1 MAGTS
6 IKNICCRVCGAKF
19 TSFDDI
25 EEDAYGT
32 GFWCPEC
39 DGYTPYANSSR
50 SSDIDLSVCLEIKGA
65 KGNGCKNGK
74 PKSILQERISPLRYP
89 GGKGKMLKQLEP
101 LFPDKVN
108 TMVEP
113 FAGGASASLAMLF
126 AGRTDRIILN
136 DLDKGVYAFWNAV
149 LESTNELLDAVKG
162 INGTR
167 EEFLMAKEIL
177 SVPDEHAEVE
187 LAAAF
192 LVANQLAF
200 SGITKAGIAGDYQRR
215 WNYKKVA
222 DRIQKI
228 AAYKDRITVTNKD
241 ALQIIEEYY
250 WDEKNFLF
258 VDPPYVLQ
266 GKRLYREWYET
277 DDHMKLADLIRD
289 LTLSYP
295 GCAKIIVTYDACEET
310 EELYDFPFAQ
320 KIYMERDY
328 SCSRKKAGIPA

>member
-1 MAGTS
+1 MAEVL
-6 IKNICCRVCGAKF
+6 NDLYCRICGAKF
-19 TSFDDI
+19 TSRDDI
-25 EEDAYGT
+25 EEDAHGT

-39 DGYTPYANSSR
+39 DGYTPYENSNR
-50 SSDIDLSVCLEIKGA
+50 SSDIDLSVCLEIKSA
-65 KGNGCKNGK
+65 KNHGSESGK

-101 LFPDKVN
+101 LFPDKVS

-126 AGRTDRIILN
+126 AGRADRIILN
-136 DLDKGVYAFWNAV
+136 DLDPGVYAFWNAV
-149 LESTNELLDAVKG
+149 LESTNELLEAVKG
-162 INGTR
+162 ITGTR
-167 EEFLMAKEIL
+167 EEFLNAKEIL
-177 SVPDEHAEVE
+177 SNPTNHSSME

-215 WNYKKVA
+215 WNFKKVA

-228 AAYKDRITVTNKD
+228 AAYKDRITVMNED
-241 ALQIIEEYY
+241 ALQVIEEYY

-310 EELYDFPFAQ
+310 EELYDFPFAR

>member
-1 MAGTS
+1 MTGTS

-19 TSFDDI
+19 TSRDDI

-39 DGYTPYANSSR
+39 DGYTPYADSNR
-50 SSDIDLSVCLEIKGA
+50 SSDIDLSVCLETKA
-65 KGNGCKNGK
+65 VKSHESESRK
-74 PKSILQERISPLRYP
+74 PKSLLQERISPLRYP

-113 FAGGASASLAMLF
+113 FAGGASTSLAMLF
-126 AGRTDRIILN
+126 AGRADRIILN
-136 DLDKGVYAFWNAV
+136 DLDPGVYAFWNAV
-149 LESTNELLDAVKG
+149 LESTNELLEAVKG

-167 EEFLMAKEIL
+167 EEFLKAKEIL
-177 SVPDEHAEVE
+177 SNPADHSGME

-215 WNYKKVA
+215 WSYKKVA
-222 DRIQKI
+222 YRIQKI
-228 AAYKDRITVTNKD
+228 AAYKDHITVMNED
-241 ALQIIEEYY
+241 ALQVIEEYY

-266 GKRLYREWYET
+266 GKRLYRKWYET

-295 GCAKIIVTYDACEET
+295 GCAKIIVTYDACDET
-310 EELYDFPFAQ
+310 EELYSFPFTR

>member
-1 MAGTS
+1 MVKTL
-6 IKNICCRVCGAKF
+6 KNDLCCRVCGAKF
-19 TSFDDI
+19 TSRDDI
-25 EEDAYGT
+25 EEDAHGT
-32 GFWCPEC
+32 GFWCSEC
-39 DGYTPYANSSR
+39 DGYTPYENSSR
-50 SSDIDLSVCLEIKGA
+50 SSDIDLSVCLEIKSA
-65 KGNGCKNGK
+65 KNHVSESGK

-89 GGKGKMLKQLEP
+89 DGKGKMLKQLEP
-101 LFPDKVN
+101 LFPDKVS

-136 DLDKGVYAFWNAV
+136 DLDPGVYAFWNAI
-149 LESTNELLDAVKG
+149 LESTNELLEAVKG

-167 EEFLMAKEIL
+167 EEFLKAKKIL
-177 SVPDEHAEVE
+177 SNPADHSSME

-215 WNYKKVA
+215 WNFKKVA

-228 AAYKDRITVTNKD
+228 AAYKDRITVMNED
-241 ALQIIEEYY
+241 ALQVIEEYY

-310 EELYDFPFAQ
+310 EELYSFPFTQ

-328 SCSRKKAGIPA
+328 SCSRKKAGKSA